1 MTPVAASVVTS
12 LGYIRAAACT
22 PVVQPADVESNVQQ
36 IIDLADKASA
46 HGADVVVFP
55 ELCIT
60 GYSCGDLFRQPDVLN
75 AALVG
80 IEKLR
85 TWTTGRLPLLVVGAP
100 LSVFSH
106 TINAAILLHDGHV
119 LGVIPKTYLPSTQEY
134 YEPRWF
140 SSAADVSDIREITVC
155 GRTVPLGTDIVVDLG
170 DGAILSCELCEDLW
184 SVLPPSTIA
193 AQKGAT
199 ICANLSAS
207 DDLVGK
213 TDYRRS
219 LVTSHSARTYMA
231 YIYAGAGPWESTTDV
246 VYSGHSMVAE
256 CGDVLAESS
265 TLSLSS
271 SMIVADID
279 IQKIIADR
287 NDATSFRQSA
297 SGAPVR
303 TIVIPLRR
311 SLKEDVRRPIR
322 PLPFVPDEGHDRAE
336 RCREILRIQSTALA
350 VRWKR
355 SGAKKLILGL
365 SGGLDSTLAAIVSVM
380 AADLLGADRSNIRC
394 VTLPGFGT
402 TERTLSN
409 ARSLAAALAVSMTEI
424 DIRAAVR
431 QHFADIGHDESDH
444 SVVFENAQARER
456 TQILMDLANADA
468 GIVVGTG
475 DLSEIALGWSTYNA
489 DHMSMYNVNAGVPKT
504 LVRHLVQWYAD
515 YSGDSSGDSSG
526 HGTLRSVLLDI
537 VDTPVSPE
545 LLPPTADNTITQH
558 TESVLGP
565 YDVHD
570 FFLYHLIRLKQPL
583 RTVVVLALLAFDGTY
598 TPSDIVRWAEIFVR
612 RFVSQQF
619 KRSAMPDGVK
629 VGSVALSPRADW
641 RMPSDASAAVWLRS
655 LEDLRKELA
664 IPS

>member
-1 MTPVAASVVTS
+1 LTPVAASVVTS
-12 LGYIRAAACT
+12 LGYIRSAACT
-22 PVVQPADVESNVQQ
+22 PVVQPADVDSNVLN

-46 HGADVVVFP
+46 HGADIVVFP

-75 AALVG
+75 AALGG

-106 TINAAILLHDGHV
+106 TINAAIILHDGHV

-140 SSAADVSDIREITVC
+140 TSADDLENVTEIKLC

-170 DGAILSCELCEDLW
+170 HGAILSCELCEDLW
-184 SVLPPSTIA
+184 SVIPPSTQT
-193 AQKGAT
+193 AQRGAT

-219 LVTSHSARTYMA
+219 LVKSHSARTYMA

-246 VYSGHSMVAE
+246 VFSGHSMIAE

-265 TLSLSS
+265 TLSLTS
-271 SMIVADID
+271 SMILADID
-279 IQKIIADR
+279 VQKIIADR
-287 NDATSFRQSA
+287 NDATSFRQSS
-297 SGAPVR
+297 SGAPLR
-303 TIVIPLRR
+303 TLSVPLRR
-311 SLKEDVRRPIR
+311 SLKEDVLRPLR
-322 PLPFVPDEGHDRAE
+322 PLPFVPADDHDRAE

-350 VRWKR
+350 IRWKR
-355 SGAKKLILGL
+355 SGAKKLVLGL
-365 SGGLDSTLAAIVSVM
+365 SGGLDSTLAVIVSVL
-380 AADLLGADRSNIRC
+380 AADILSIDRSNIRC
-394 VTLPGFGT
+394 ITLPGFGT

-409 ARSLAAALAVSMTEI
+409 ARALAAALAVSLTEI

-431 QHFADIGHDESDH
+431 QHFADIGHDESNH

-456 TQILMDLANADA
+456 TQILMDVANADS

-504 LVRHLVQWYAD
+504 LVRHLVDWYAV
-515 YSGDSSGDSSG
+515 SVG

-537 VDTPVSPE
+537 LDTPVSPE
-545 LLPPTADNTITQH
+545 LLPPAADNTIAQH

-598 TPSDIVRWAEIFVR
+598 TPSDILRWAEIFIR

-641 RMPSDASAAVWLRS
+641 RMPSDASAAVWLRR
-655 LEDLRKELA
+655 LEELRKELA

>member
-1 MTPVAASVVTS
+1 LTPVAASVVTS
-12 LGYIRAAACT
+12 LGFIRTAACT
-22 PVVQPADVESNVQQ
+22 PVVQPADVDSNVHH
-36 IIDLADKASA
+36 IIDLAEQASDS
-46 HGADVVVFP
+46 GADILVFP

-60 GYSCGDLFRQPDVLN
+60 GYSCGDLFRQSDVLN

-100 LSVFSH
+100 LAVFSH
-106 TINAAILLHDGHV
+106 TINAAIVLHDGHV

-140 SSAADVSDIREITVC
+140 TSAADLSDITEITIC
-155 GRTVPLGTDIVVDLG
+155 GRTVPLGTDVIIDLG
-170 DGAILSCELCEDLW
+170 NGALLTCELCEDLW
-184 SVLPPSTIA
+184 SVIPPSTTSA
-193 AQKGAT
+193 LQGAT

-219 LVTSHSARTYMA
+219 LVRSHSARTYMA
-231 YIYAGAGPWESTTDV
+231 YVYAGAGPWESTTDV
-246 VYSGHSMVAE
+246 VFSGHSIIAE

-265 TLSLSS
+265 TLSLSAS
-271 SMIVADID
+271 IILADID
-279 IQKIIADR
+279 VQKILADR
-287 NDATSFRQSA
+287 NDATSFRQATYGSDARVISA
-297 SGAPVR
+297 
-303 TIVIPLRR
+303 PLRR
-311 SLKEDVRRPIR
+311 SLKEDIQRPLR
-322 PLPFVPDEGHDRAE
+322 PLPFVPADNHDRAE
-336 RCREILRIQSTALA
+336 RCREILGIQSTALA

-355 SGAKKLILGL
+355 SGAQKLVLGL
-365 SGGLDSTLAAIVSVM
+365 SGGLDSTLAVIVSVM
-380 AADLLGADRSNIRC
+380 AADLLNVDRSNIRC

-402 TERTLSN
+402 TDRTRTN
-409 ARSLAAALAVSMTEI
+409 AHALAAALGVSLTEI

-431 QHFADIGHDESDH
+431 QHFSDIGHDEADH

-504 LVRHLVQWYAD
+504 LVRHLVDWYAD
-515 YSGDSSGDSSG
+515 AVG
-526 HGTLRSVLLDI
+526 HGALRSVLLDI

-545 LLPPTADNTITQH
+545 LLPPAADNTITQH

-570 FFLYHLIRLKQPL
+570 FYLYHLVRLKQPL
-583 RTVVVLALLAFDGTY
+583 RTVVVLAIFSFDGKY
-598 TPSDIVRWAEIFVR
+598 SPSELVTWAEIFIR
-612 RFVSQQF
+612 RFISQQF

-641 RMPSDASAAVWLRS
+641 RMPSDASAAVWLRR